1 MFLLLNQDGNH
12 EVTAD
17 EFCTLASVADAED
30 ETFKYE
36 LQAATAIGGDQAVQ
50 ALIAVATDACPGVD
64 FDPLSLLEFQSAS
77 VLYYCDNDPSAFNF
91 FVNRGASVPVDGLCE
106 SRR

>member
-12 EVTAD
+12 EVTAE

-36 LQAATAIGGDQAVQ
+36 LLRQLQ
-50 ALIAVATDACPGVD
+50 
-64 FDPLSLLEFQSAS
+64 PLVEIKP
-77 VLYYCDNDPSAFNF
+77 YKH
-91 FVNRGASVPVDGLCE
+91 
-106 SRR
+106 